1 MKLDYSVVLT
11 RLPILL
17 DGAVMTVEVS
27 VISLLLGMLVGTV
40 LGLMRVSKSKTLSG
54 ISYGY
59 VWIIRGTPL
68 LVQLYLLYF
77 GLPQVGIRLEPQVAG
92 ILGMGLNTG
101 AYISEVVRAGIMA
114 VDKGQMEAGLS
125 LGMTPWLVMRRII
138 APQAARV
145 SVPPLVNQFIITLKN
160 SSLVSLLTITELM
173 RRGEEIIHTT
183 FHSFEVYTVVGVIY
197 LMLNSVLM
205 LAAARLER
213 GLRAGDQA

>member
-1 MKLDYSVVLT
+1 
-11 RLPILL
+11 L